1 LKAPLLRISPA
12 RLDKLM
18 HSLDVR
24 FVSLSEC
31 VVSAGY
37 RLELEGIDVPAIHY
51 NLTGMGQLLI
61 GSNPPI
67 ELEPHKLIIV
77 PPRCRF
83 QIEVPASARRSPDTL
98 NTVSGKMPVTTA
110 DGVRRFVAG
119 NSEPE
124 VILIC
129 GYFHAAYGAATD
141 LFATLSAPIV
151 EQFDPR
157 EQLDRR
163 LKRAM
168 QELISQEIGSGA
180 MSASLLK
187 QILIELLRRS
197 LTSVNLWVERFA
209 MLSDVQIARAFSV
222 MAAHPGGPHSVTS
235 LAKVAGLGRS
245 LFMARF
251 VELVGRPPMV
261 VLRDLRMR
269 QAARQ
274 LETTE
279 LGVEQIARQ
288 AGYASRSSFVRAFHR
303 AYGTD
308 PTRHR
313 RMAVNDAAGAA
324 RKPRRTTAPLSRR
337 R

>member
-1 LKAPLLRISPA
+1 MTMKTPLLRISPA
-12 RLDKLM
+12 SLDTLM

-37 RLELEGIDVPAIHY
+37 RLELKGIDVPAIHY

-61 GSNPPI
+61 GRDPPI

-83 QIEVPASARRSPDTL
+83 QIEVPASARHPRGTV
-98 NTVSGKMPVTTA
+98 NTVVGKIPVASA
-110 DGVRRFVAG
+110 DGIRRFVAG
-119 NSEPE
+119 NSAPE
-124 VILIC
+124 IILIC
-129 GYFHAAYGAATD
+129 GYFHAAYGSATD
-141 LFATLSAPIV
+141 LFATLAAPIV

-157 EQLDRR
+157 EQLDSR
-163 LKRAM
+163 LKQAM
-168 QELISQEIGSGA
+168 KELISQEIGSGA
-180 MSASLLK
+180 MSATLLK
-187 QILIELLRRS
+187 QILIALLRRS
-197 LTSVNLWVERFA
+197 LTSINLWVERFA
-209 MLSDVQIARAFSV
+209 MLSDRQIARAFSE
-222 MAAHPGGPHSVTS
+222 MAAHPGSAHSVAS
-235 LAKVAGLGRS
+235 LAKVAGLSRS

-288 AGYASRSSFVRAFHR
+288 AGYASRSSFVRAFHK

-308 PTRHR
+308 PSRHR
-313 RMAVNDAAGAA
+313 RVTSPHS
-324 RKPRRTTAPLSRR
+324 PRR
-337 R
+337 